1 MSPNPDPLEK
11 DLRQAMHERWDA
23 TPMPSRLGE
32 GVRTRLQQ
40 PTPFRRALN
49 LAGAFAGVALLA
61 ALVFAF
67 SALLDRR
74 PIQTAVT
81 QIVVTREVTVPATQI
96 SPSLVEQAPPQF
108 SEPHPILGDGRVR
121 QAIAYCTDRAALLRA
136 AYPWL
141 TDTAPFEADSFV
153 PRNHWAYP
161 TESTQFQRYPFDG
174 ERGQALLAEAGW
186 NLPEGQ
192 SFRVNANGEELAL
205 TLTTTNAAFR
215 QIWASVWEQ
224 QLANCG
230 IRLVRLHAPGAWF
243 FGESTGLRR
252 RDFEIA
258 AFAWVTEDD
267 PGGRELW
274 ACDAVPTLANGWQG
288 QNYSGWCNIT
298 ADAAIR
304 QATQSFNPAERRAAY
319 QTFQEE
325 LSQDVPVLPL
335 FFRAAVSAINP
346 ALENFAPDV
355 NGAEPFTWNA
365 AQWRIPN
372 KETLIIGESSEPA
385 SLFANETAY
394 VSQVVGALIFGRD
407 AVYRNYEFQPI
418 TLPQLPTL
426 ENGGAIESIVLVKDG
441 SAVLDSIG
449 QPITLTAGAVVRDA
463 NGNDV
468 VVYNGGEI
476 ALRQLTVTYTFFDTL
491 TWSDGVPVS
500 RADYEL
506 AYKIICDP
514 QTGAARFIGPNPVCD
529 QIANV
534 EFLSDSTYRVTWK
547 PGFREAIYNVPP
559 LGRQPAHQ
567 LINGR
572 RLDEV
577 PPSEWQD
584 LPEIHHRPM
593 GIGPYRLISW
603 VFGEGFTLEANPH
616 YFAGPPATPR
626 IEIRVRE
633 AASLPALL
641 AAGEVDVLGWDSILS
656 SEPEFQTLLDAQAQG
671 LVRVITTP
679 SDTWEHVDF
688 ALFLK

>member
-23 TPMPSRLGE
+23 TPTPSRLSE
-32 GVRTRLQQ
+32 GVRARLQQ
-40 PTPFRRALN
+40 PTPLRRALN
-49 LAGAFAGVALLA
+49 FAGTLTGLALLA
-61 ALVFAF
+61 VLVFTF

-74 PIQTAVT
+74 PVQTAVT
-81 QIVVTREVTVPATQI
+81 QIVVTRAVTAPVTQI
-96 SPSLVEQAPPQF
+96 VTSLVEQAPPQF

-121 QAIAYCTDRAALLRA
+121 QAIAYCTNRAALLRA
-136 AYPWL
+136 IYPWL
-141 TDTAPFEADSFV
+141 TDTTPFEADSFV

-161 TESTQFQRYPFDG
+161 ADSAQFQRYAFDAP
-174 ERGQALLAEAGW
+174 RGQALLEEAGW
-186 NLPEGQ
+186 VLPEGQ

-215 QIWASVWEQ
+215 QIWASIWEQ

-230 IRLVRLHAPGAWF
+230 IRLVRLHAPATWL
-243 FGESTGLRR
+243 FGGSTGLQR
-252 RDFEIA
+252 RDFEVA
-258 AFAWVTEDD
+258 AFAWVVEDD

-288 QNYSGWCNIT
+288 QNYTGWCNIT

-304 QATQSFNPAERRAAY
+304 QANQTLNLAERRAAY

-325 LSQDVPVLPL
+325 LSQDMPVLPL
-335 FFRAAVSAINP
+335 FFRAAVSAIHP

-365 AQWRIPN
+365 AQWRIPG
-372 KETLIIGESSEPA
+372 KETIIIGESSEPA
-385 SLFANETAY
+385 SLFVNETAY

-407 AVYRNYEFQPI
+407 VVYRNYEYQPL

-426 ENGGAIESIVLVKDG
+426 ENGGAAENVVLVNEG
-441 SAVLDSIG
+441 AAVLDSLG

-468 VVYNGGEI
+468 VYNGGEI
-476 ALRQLTVTYTFFDTL
+476 AMQQLTVTYAFFETL

-514 QTGAARFIGPNPVCD
+514 QTGAQDFLAPNPTCE
-529 QIANV
+529 QIASV
-534 EFLSDSTYRVTWK
+534 EFISDTAYRVTWK
-547 PGFREAIYNVPP
+547 PGFRHATYAVPP

-567 LINGR
+567 ILSDGR
-572 RLDEV
+572 RLAEV
-577 PPSEWQD
+577 PPAEWLN
-584 LPEIHHRPM
+584 LPEVIKLPL
-593 GIGPYRLISW
+593 GIGPYRITNW
-603 VFGEGFTLEANPH
+603 VYGEGMAFEANPY
-616 YFAGPPATPR
+616 YFASPPATPR
-626 IEIRVRE
+626 LEIRLLE
-633 AASLPALL
+633 AALLPAAL
-641 AAGEVDVLGWDSILS
+641 AAGEVDVLGWDSIFS
-656 SEPEFQTLLDAQAQG
+656 SEPEFQILLDAQEQG
-671 LVRVITTP
+671 LIRLIATP
-679 SDTWEHVDF
+679 SDTWEHIDF